1 MKPTFERRKRD
12 PRSNAGWFKDRTAV
26 KHEKVSPLPKR
37 KSGMVSDVFL
47 STEEDYTST

>member
-1 MKPTFERRKRD
+1 MKPTFERKKSD
-12 PRSNAGWFKDRTAV
+12 PRSAPGWFGDRTAA